1 VQGYSPDGGMGVS
14 PSFSHFLFI
23 TFSKRLGIRAKGEGM
38 GEICDINRSGKCGE
52 AAPGKVDKA
61 SLQGEIGA
69 LREAL
74 EQVMDS
80 MKSGEADLAKMGGVA
95 ARLSD
100 SIGKALLAEQKLS
113 AGNNRANRL
122 HEEFARVLRDLGVN
136 EEL

>member
-1 VQGYSPDGGMGVS
+1 MSE
-14 PSFSHFLFI
+14 
-23 TFSKRLGIRAKGEGM
+23 IR
-38 GEICDINRSGKCGE
+38 DINRNRKCGE
-52 AAPGKVDKA
+52 AATRKVEKA

-80 MKSGEADLAKMGGVA
+80 MKGGEADLAKMGGVA

-100 SIGKALLAEQKLS
+100 SIGKALLTEQKLS

-122 HEEFARVLRDLGVN
+122 HEEFARVLRDLGVD
-136 EEL
+136 EEF

>member
-1 VQGYSPDGGMGVS
+1 
-14 PSFSHFLFI
+14 
-23 TFSKRLGIRAKGEGM
+23 M
-38 GEICDINRSGKCGE
+38 GEIRDISRSGKCVEVATATGVVE
-52 AAPGKVDKA
+52 KT

-74 EQVMDS
+74 EQVIDS
-80 MKSGEADLAKMGGVA
+80 MKGGEADLAKMGGVA

-113 AGNNRANRL
+113 AGNNRTNRL
-122 HEEFARVLRDLGVN
+122 HEEFARVLRDLGVD

>member
-1 VQGYSPDGGMGVS
+1 
-14 PSFSHFLFI
+14 
-23 TFSKRLGIRAKGEGM
+23 M
-38 GEICDINRSGKCGE
+38 GEILDINRSEKCGE
-52 AAPGKVDKA
+52 AATGKVEKA

-74 EQVMDS
+74 EQVMGG
-80 MKSGEADLAKMGGVA
+80 MKGGEADLAKMGGVA
-95 ARLSD
+95 ARLTD

-122 HEEFARVLRDLGVN
+122 HEEFARVLRDLGVD